1 MLVDVIALKSFG
13 DKLGILA
20 DLVRTTPNKVRRW
33 VSRITQARDYQR
45 NKVQIYVFLG
55 LKVLN
60 GDGLTIARCM
70 MTKNHNL

>member
-1 MLVDVIALKSFG
+1 MLVNIIALKSFG

-20 DLVRTTPNKVRRW
+20 DFVRTTPNKVRRW

-60 GDGLTIARCM
+60 GDGLTIAM
-70 MTKNHNL
+70 HNDEKS